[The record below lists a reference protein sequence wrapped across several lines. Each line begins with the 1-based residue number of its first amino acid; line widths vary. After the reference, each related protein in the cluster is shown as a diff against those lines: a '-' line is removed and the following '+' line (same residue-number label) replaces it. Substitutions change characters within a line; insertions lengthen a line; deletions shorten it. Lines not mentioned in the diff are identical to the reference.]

1 MNFILYFSIGVII
14 FWVFYIIYG
23 EMPNLETIM
32 FSILLWPLL
41 ILYSI
46 GIIMFE
52 LIHIIKNK
60 RNT

>member
-32 FSILLWPLL
+32 FPILLWPLL

>member
-1 MNFILYFSIGVII
+1 
-14 FWVFYIIYG
+14 
-23 EMPNLETIM
+23 MPNLETIM

-46 GIIMFE
+46 GIITFK